1 MNTPNKITLSRL
13 LLLPIIIFFYLADFI
28 PYGRLVATIV
38 FIIACLTDFIDGYLA
53 RKYNQVTD
61 LGKFFD
67 TIADK
72 VLIMTGLILI
82 IAAPVTGSAP
92 IVFPT
97 YLGVICVIIILAREL
112 IVSALRQIAASKGI
126 VLAADMGG
134 KVKATVQ
141 YISVSLYMFYAFFI
155 TDIHPLL
162 DGETAN
168 KVSGIISFI
177 LMIILIA
184 ATILTI
190 YSGASYL
197 IRNRKV
203 FKTDKNNNFVNHDEI
218 DDLEDEEENEET
230 SDADNSE
237 EQVHYSDQA
246 MSEIGNNEESQELTE
261 EQKDAM
267 RVFFKNNKVT
277 ATLLQQEMGLS
288 TYKSSKIVAELESLG
303 LVSKVEGR
311 NRKLLITEDA
321 FNDAYNKKN

>member
-38 FIIACLTDFIDGYLA
+38 FIIACLTDFLDGYLA
-53 RKYNQVTD
+53 RKHNQVTD

-82 IAAPVTGSAP
+82 IAAPIKGSAP

-97 YLGVICVIIILAREL
+97 YLGVICVIIILAREF
-112 IVSALRQIAASKGI
+112 IVSALRQIAASRGI

-134 KVKATVQ
+134 KVKATIQ
-141 YISVSLYMFYAFFI
+141 YVSVSLYMFYAFFI
-155 TDIHPLL
+155 TDIYPLI
-162 DGETAN
+162 EKEAAEKAT
-168 KVSGIISFI
+168 GIISFI

-203 FKTDKNNNFVNHDEI
+203 FKTDKNDNFVNHDEL
-218 DDLEDEEENEET
+218 DDIEDEIENDSLTDEEK
-230 SDADNSE
+230 SE
-237 EQVHYSDQA
+237 EQLQYTENA
-246 MSEIGNNEESQELTE
+246 FSELEESVNEQKLSE
-261 EQKDAM
+261 EQIGAM
-267 RVFFKNNKVT
+267 QTFFKFEKVT
-277 ATLLQQEMGLS
+277 ATLLQQEMKLS
-288 TYKSSKIVAELESLG
+288 TYKSSKIVSELENLG
-303 LVSKVEGR
+303 LISKPEGR
-311 NRKLLITEDA
+311 NRKLLITKEEFDKK
-321 FNDAYNKKN
+321 YNK

>member
-38 FIIACLTDFIDGYLA
+38 FIIACLTDFLDGYLA
-53 RKYNQVTD
+53 RKHNQVTD

-82 IAAPVTGSAP
+82 IAAPIKGSAP

-97 YLGVICVIIILAREL
+97 YLGVICVIIILAREF
-112 IVSALRQIAASKGI
+112 IVSALRQIAASRGI

-134 KVKATVQ
+134 KVKATIQ
-141 YISVSLYMFYAFFI
+141 YVSVSLYMFYAFFI
-155 TDIHPLL
+155 TDIYPLI
-162 DGETAN
+162 EKEAAEKAT
-168 KVSGIISFI
+168 GIISFI

-203 FKTDKNNNFVNHDEI
+203 FKTDKNDNFVNHDEL
-218 DDLEDEEENEET
+218 DDIEDEIENESLTDEEK
-230 SDADNSE
+230 SE
-237 EQVHYSDQA
+237 EQVQYTENA
-246 MSEIGNNEESQELTE
+246 FSELEESVNEQKLSE
-261 EQKDAM
+261 EQIGAM
-267 RVFFKNNKVT
+267 QTFFKFEKVT
-277 ATLLQQEMGLS
+277 ATLLQQEMKLS
-288 TYKSSKIVAELESLG
+288 TYKSSKIVSELENLG
-303 LVSKVEGR
+303 LISKPEGR
-311 NRKLLITEDA
+311 NRKLLITKEEFDKK
-321 FNDAYNKKN
+321 YNK

>member
-38 FIIACLTDFIDGYLA
+38 FIIACLTDFLDGYLA
-53 RKYNQVTD
+53 RKHNQVTD

-82 IAAPVTGSAP
+82 IAAPIKGSAP

-97 YLGVICVIIILAREL
+97 YLGVICVIIILAREF
-112 IVSALRQIAASKGI
+112 IVSALRQIAASRGI

-134 KVKATVQ
+134 KVKATIQ
-141 YISVSLYMFYAFFI
+141 YVSVSLYMFYAFFI
-155 TDIHPLL
+155 TDIYPLI
-162 DGETAN
+162 EKEVAEKTT
-168 KVSGIISFI
+168 GIISFI

-203 FKTDKNNNFVNHDEI
+203 FKTDKNDNFVNHDEL
-218 DDLEDEEENEET
+218 DDIEDEIENESLTDEEK
-230 SDADNSE
+230 SE
-237 EQVHYSDQA
+237 EQVQYTENA
-246 MSEIGNNEESQELTE
+246 FSELEESVNEQKLSE
-261 EQKDAM
+261 EQIGAM
-267 RVFFKNNKVT
+267 QTFFKFEKVT
-277 ATLLQQEMGLS
+277 ATLLQQEMKLS
-288 TYKSSKIVAELESLG
+288 TYKSSKIVSELENLG
-303 LVSKVEGR
+303 LISKPEGR
-311 NRKLLITEDA
+311 NRKLLITKEEFDKK
-321 FNDAYNKKN
+321 YNK

>member
-38 FIIACLTDFIDGYLA
+38 FIIACLTDFLDGYLA
-53 RKYNQVTD
+53 RKHNQVTD

-82 IAAPVTGSAP
+82 IAAPIKGSAP

-97 YLGVICVIIILAREL
+97 YLGVICVIIILAREF
-112 IVSALRQIAASKGI
+112 IVSALRQIAASRGI

-134 KVKATVQ
+134 KVKATIQ
-141 YISVSLYMFYAFFI
+141 YVSVSLYMFYAFFI
-155 TDIHPLL
+155 TDIYPLI
-162 DGETAN
+162 EKEAAEKTT
-168 KVSGIISFI
+168 GIISFI

-203 FKTDKNNNFVNHDEI
+203 FKTDKNDNFVNHDEL
-218 DDLEDEEENEET
+218 DDIEDEIENESLTDEEK
-230 SDADNSE
+230 SE
-237 EQVHYSDQA
+237 EQVQYTENA
-246 MSEIGNNEESQELTE
+246 FSELEESVNEQKLSE
-261 EQKDAM
+261 EQIGAM
-267 RVFFKNNKVT
+267 QTFFKFEKVT
-277 ATLLQQEMGLS
+277 ATLLQQEMKLS
-288 TYKSSKIVAELESLG
+288 TYKSSKIVSELENLG
-303 LVSKVEGR
+303 LISKPEGR
-311 NRKLLITEDA
+311 NRKLLITKEEFDKK
-321 FNDAYNKKN
+321 YNK

>member
-38 FIIACLTDFIDGYLA
+38 FIIACLTDFLDGYLA
-53 RKYNQVTD
+53 RKHNQVTD

-82 IAAPVTGSAP
+82 IAAPIKGSAP

-97 YLGVICVIIILAREL
+97 YLGVICVIIILAREF
-112 IVSALRQIAASKGI
+112 IVSALRQIAASRGI

-134 KVKATVQ
+134 KVKATIQ
-141 YISVSLYMFYAFFI
+141 YVSVSLYMFYAFFI
-155 TDIHPLL
+155 TDIYPLI
-162 DGETAN
+162 EKEAAEKAT
-168 KVSGIISFI
+168 GIISFI

-203 FKTDKNNNFVNHDEI
+203 FKTDKNDNFVNHDEL
-218 DDLEDEEENEET
+218 DDIEDEIENESLTDEEK
-230 SDADNSE
+230 SE
-237 EQVHYSDQA
+237 EQVQYTENA
-246 MSEIGNNEESQELTE
+246 FSELEESVNERKLSE
-261 EQKDAM
+261 EQIGAM
-267 RVFFKNNKVT
+267 QTFFKFEKVT
-277 ATLLQQEMGLS
+277 ATLLQQEMKLS
-288 TYKSSKIVAELESLG
+288 TYKSSKIVSELENLG
-303 LVSKVEGR
+303 LISKPEGR
-311 NRKLLITEDA
+311 NRKLLITKEEFDKK
-321 FNDAYNKKN
+321 YNK

>member
-13 LLLPIIIFFYLADFI
+13 LLIPIIVFFYLADFI
-28 PYGRLVATIV
+28 PFARLVATIV

-82 IAAPVTGSAP
+82 IAAPIKGSAP
-92 IVFPT
+92 IVFPS
-97 YLGVICVIIILAREL
+97 YLGVVCIIIILAREF
-112 IVSALRQIAASKGI
+112 IVSALRQIAASRGI

-134 KVKATVQ
+134 KVKATIQ
-141 YISVSLYMFYAFFI
+141 YISVSLYMLYAFFI
-155 TDIHPLL
+155 TDIYDIIDNELAL
-162 DGETAN
+162 
-168 KVSGIISFI
+168 KMSGIIGFI

-203 FKTDKNNNFVNHDEI
+203 FKTDKNDNFIKNNDE
-218 DDLEDEEENEET
+218 DLEDIEDEESTHNETQVQVEDIQDQDKNKIEL
-230 SDADNSE
+230 SD
-237 EQVHYSDQA
+237 EQRLAIEAFLKFDKVSLSILQK
-246 MSEIGNNEESQELTE
+246 EIGFS
-261 EQKDAM
+261 
-267 RVFFKNNKVT
+267 
-277 ATLLQQEMGLS
+277 S
-288 TYKSSKIVAELESLG
+288 YKSSKIMEELENIG
-303 LVSKVEGR
+303 LVSKVIGR
-311 NRKLLITEDA
+311 SRKLLITKEDYDEK
-321 FNDAYNKKN
+321 F

>member
-38 FIIACLTDFIDGYLA
+38 FIIACLTDFLDGYLA
-53 RKYNQVTD
+53 RKHNQVTD

-82 IAAPVTGSAP
+82 IAAPIKGSAP

-97 YLGVICVIIILAREL
+97 YLGVICVIIILAREF
-112 IVSALRQIAASKGI
+112 IVSALRQIAASRGI

-134 KVKATVQ
+134 KVKATIQ
-141 YISVSLYMFYAFFI
+141 YVSVSLYMFYAFFI
-155 TDIHPLL
+155 TDIYPLI
-162 DGETAN
+162 EKEVAEKTT
-168 KVSGIISFI
+168 GIISFI

-203 FKTDKNNNFVNHDEI
+203 FKTDKNDNFVNHDEL
-218 DDLEDEEENEET
+218 DDIEDEIENESLTDEEK
-230 SDADNSE
+230 SE
-237 EQVHYSDQA
+237 EQLQYTENA
-246 MSEIGNNEESQELTE
+246 FSELEESVNEQKLSE
-261 EQKDAM
+261 EQIGAM
-267 RVFFKNNKVT
+267 QTFFKFEKVT
-277 ATLLQQEMGLS
+277 ATLLQQEMKLS
-288 TYKSSKIVAELESLG
+288 TYKSSKIVSELENLG
-303 LVSKVEGR
+303 LISKPEGR
-311 NRKLLITEDA
+311 NRKLLITKEEFDKK
-321 FNDAYNKKN
+321 YNK

>member
-38 FIIACLTDFIDGYLA
+38 FIIACLTDFLDGYLA
-53 RKYNQVTD
+53 RKHNQVTD

-82 IAAPVTGSAP
+82 IAAPIKGSAP

-97 YLGVICVIIILAREL
+97 YLGVICVIIILAREF
-112 IVSALRQIAASKGI
+112 IVSALRQIAASRGI

-134 KVKATVQ
+134 KVKATIQ
-141 YISVSLYMFYAFFI
+141 YVSVSLYMFYAFFI
-155 TDIHPLL
+155 TDIYPLI
-162 DGETAN
+162 EKEAAENTT
-168 KVSGIISFI
+168 GIISFI

-203 FKTDKNNNFVNHDEI
+203 FKTDKNDNFVNHDEL
-218 DDLEDEEENEET
+218 DDIEDEIENESLTDEEK
-230 SDADNSE
+230 SE
-237 EQVHYSDQA
+237 EQVQYTENA
-246 MSEIGNNEESQELTE
+246 FSELEESVNEQKLSE
-261 EQKDAM
+261 EQIGAM
-267 RVFFKNNKVT
+267 QTFFKFEKVT
-277 ATLLQQEMGLS
+277 ATLLQQEMKLS
-288 TYKSSKIVAELESLG
+288 TYKSSKIVSELENLG
-303 LVSKVEGR
+303 LISKPEGR
-311 NRKLLITEDA
+311 NRKLLITKEEFDKK
-321 FNDAYNKKN
+321 YNK

>member
-38 FIIACLTDFIDGYLA
+38 FIIACLTDFLDGYLA
-53 RKYNQVTD
+53 RKHNQVTD

-82 IAAPVTGSAP
+82 IAAPIKGSAP

-97 YLGVICVIIILAREL
+97 YLGVICVIIILAREF
-112 IVSALRQIAASKGI
+112 IVSALRQIAASRGI

-134 KVKATVQ
+134 KVKATIQ
-141 YISVSLYMFYAFFI
+141 YVSVSLYMFYAFFI
-155 TDIHPLL
+155 TDIYPLI
-162 DGETAN
+162 EKEVAEKTT
-168 KVSGIISFI
+168 GIISFI

-203 FKTDKNNNFVNHDEI
+203 FKTDKNDNFVNHDEL
-218 DDLEDEEENEET
+218 DDIEDEIENESLTDEEK
-230 SDADNSE
+230 SE
-237 EQVHYSDQA
+237 EQVQYTENA
-246 MSEIGNNEESQELTE
+246 FSELEESVNEQKLSE
-261 EQKDAM
+261 EQIGAM
-267 RVFFKNNKVT
+267 QTFFKFEKVT
-277 ATLLQQEMGLS
+277 ATLLQQEMKLS
-288 TYKSSKIVAELESLG
+288 TYKSSKIVSELENLG
-303 LVSKVEGR
+303 LISKPEGR
-311 NRKLLITEDA
+311 NRKLLITKEEFDKKC
-321 FNDAYNKKN
+321 NK

>member
-38 FIIACLTDFIDGYLA
+38 FIIACLTDFLDGYLA
-53 RKYNQVTD
+53 RKHNQVTD

-82 IAAPVTGSAP
+82 IAAPIKGSAP

-97 YLGVICVIIILAREL
+97 YLGVICVIIILAREF
-112 IVSALRQIAASKGI
+112 IVSALRQIAASRGI

-134 KVKATVQ
+134 KVKATIQ
-141 YISVSLYMFYAFFI
+141 YVSVSLYMFYAFFI
-155 TDIHPLL
+155 TDIYPLI
-162 DGETAN
+162 EKEVAEKAT
-168 KVSGIISFI
+168 GIISFI

-203 FKTDKNNNFVNHDEI
+203 FKTDKNDNFVNHDEL
-218 DDLEDEEENEET
+218 DDIEDEIENESLTDEEK
-230 SDADNSE
+230 SE
-237 EQVHYSDQA
+237 EQLQYTENA
-246 MSEIGNNEESQELTE
+246 FSELEESVNEQKLSE
-261 EQKDAM
+261 EQIGAM
-267 RVFFKNNKVT
+267 QTFFKFEKVT
-277 ATLLQQEMGLS
+277 ATLLQQEMKLS
-288 TYKSSKIVAELESLG
+288 TYKSSKIVSELENLG
-303 LVSKVEGR
+303 LISKPEGR
-311 NRKLLITEDA
+311 NRKLLITKEEFDKK
-321 FNDAYNKKN
+321 YNK

>member
-13 LLLPIIIFFYLADFI
+13 LLIPIIVFFYLADFI
-28 PYGRLVATIV
+28 PFARLVATIV

-82 IAAPVTGSAP
+82 IAAPIKGSAP
-92 IVFPT
+92 IVFPS
-97 YLGVICVIIILAREL
+97 YLGVVCIIIILAREF
-112 IVSALRQIAASKGI
+112 IVSALRQIAASRGI

-134 KVKATVQ
+134 KVKATIQ
-141 YISVSLYMFYAFFI
+141 YISVSLYMLYAFFI
-155 TDIHPLL
+155 TDIYDIIDNELAL
-162 DGETAN
+162 
-168 KVSGIISFI
+168 KMSGIIGFI

-203 FKTDKNNNFVNHDEI
+203 FKTDKNDNFIKNNDE
-218 DDLEDEEENEET
+218 DLEDIEDEESTHNETQVQVEDIQDQDKNKIEL
-230 SDADNSE
+230 SD
-237 EQVHYSDQA
+237 EQRLAIEAFLRFDKVSLSILQK
-246 MSEIGNNEESQELTE
+246 EIGFS
-261 EQKDAM
+261 
-267 RVFFKNNKVT
+267 
-277 ATLLQQEMGLS
+277 S
-288 TYKSSKIVAELESLG
+288 YKSSKIMEELENIG
-303 LVSKVEGR
+303 LVSKVIGR
-311 NRKLLITEDA
+311 SRKLLITKEDYDEK
-321 FNDAYNKKN
+321 F

>member
-13 LLLPIIIFFYLADFI
+13 LLIPIIVFFYLADFI
-28 PYGRLVATIV
+28 PFARLVATIV

-82 IAAPVTGSAP
+82 IAAPIKGSAP
-92 IVFPT
+92 IVFPS
-97 YLGVICVIIILAREL
+97 YLGVVCIIIILAREF
-112 IVSALRQIAASKGI
+112 IVSALRQIAASRGI

-134 KVKATVQ
+134 KVKATIQ
-141 YISVSLYMFYAFFI
+141 YISVSLYMLYAFFI
-155 TDIHPLL
+155 TDIYDIIDNELAL
-162 DGETAN
+162 
-168 KVSGIISFI
+168 KMSGIIGFI

-203 FKTDKNNNFVNHDEI
+203 FKTDKNDNFIKNNDE
-218 DDLEDEEENEET
+218 DLEDIKDEESTHNETQVQVEDIQDQDKNKIEL
-230 SDADNSE
+230 SD
-237 EQVHYSDQA
+237 EQRLAIEAFLRFDKVSLSILQK
-246 MSEIGNNEESQELTE
+246 EIGFS
-261 EQKDAM
+261 
-267 RVFFKNNKVT
+267 
-277 ATLLQQEMGLS
+277 S
-288 TYKSSKIVAELESLG
+288 YKSSKIMEELENIG
-303 LVSKVEGR
+303 LVSKVIGR
-311 NRKLLITEDA
+311 SRKLLITKEDYDEK
-321 FNDAYNKKN
+321 F

>member
-38 FIIACLTDFIDGYLA
+38 FIIACLTDFLDGYLA
-53 RKYNQVTD
+53 RKHNQVTD

-82 IAAPVTGSAP
+82 IAAPIKGSAP

-97 YLGVICVIIILAREL
+97 YLGVICVIIILAREF
-112 IVSALRQIAASKGI
+112 IVSALRQIAASRGI

-134 KVKATVQ
+134 KVKATIQ
-141 YISVSLYMFYAFFI
+141 YVSVSLYMFYAFFI
-155 TDIHPLL
+155 TDIYPLI
-162 DGETAN
+162 EKEAAEKTT
-168 KVSGIISFI
+168 GIISFI

-203 FKTDKNNNFVNHDEI
+203 FKTDKNDNFVNHDEL
-218 DDLEDEEENEET
+218 DDIEDEIENDSLTDEEK
-230 SDADNSE
+230 SE
-237 EQVHYSDQA
+237 EQLQYTENA
-246 MSEIGNNEESQELTE
+246 FSELEESVNEQKLSE
-261 EQKDAM
+261 EQIGAM
-267 RVFFKNNKVT
+267 QTFFKFEKVT
-277 ATLLQQEMGLS
+277 ATLLQQEMKLS
-288 TYKSSKIVAELESLG
+288 TYKSSKIVSELENLG
-303 LVSKVEGR
+303 LISKPEGR
-311 NRKLLITEDA
+311 NRKLLITKEEFDKK
-321 FNDAYNKKN
+321 YNK

>member
-38 FIIACLTDFIDGYLA
+38 FIIACLTDFLDGYLA
-53 RKYNQVTD
+53 RKHNQVTD

-82 IAAPVTGSAP
+82 IAAPIKGSAP

-97 YLGVICVIIILAREL
+97 YLGVICVIIILAREF
-112 IVSALRQIAASKGI
+112 IVSALRQIAASRGI

-134 KVKATVQ
+134 KVKATIQ
-141 YISVSLYMFYAFFI
+141 YVSVSLYMFYAFFI
-155 TDIHPLL
+155 TDIYPLI
-162 DGETAN
+162 EKEAAEKTT
-168 KVSGIISFI
+168 GIISFI

-203 FKTDKNNNFVNHDEI
+203 FKTDKNDNFVNHDEL
-218 DDLEDEEENEET
+218 DDIEDEIENESLTDEEK
-230 SDADNSE
+230 SE
-237 EQVHYSDQA
+237 EQVQYTENA
-246 MSEIGNNEESQELTE
+246 FSELEESVNEQKLSE
-261 EQKDAM
+261 EQIGAM
-267 RVFFKNNKVT
+267 QTFFKFEKVT
-277 ATLLQQEMGLS
+277 ATLLQQEMKLS
-288 TYKSSKIVAELESLG
+288 TYKSSKIVSELENLG
-303 LVSKVEGR
+303 LISKPEGR
-311 NRKLLITEDA
+311 NRKLLITKEE
-321 FNDAYNKKN
+321 FGKKYNK

>member
-61 LGKFFD
+61 LGKFF

-162 DGETAN
+162 DSDTAN

-218 DDLEDEEENEET
+218 DELLEQKGGVQYAKNDKVLAKENPNRPLFSEET
-230 SDADNSE
+230 TRKVMGHLE
-237 EQVHYSDQA
+237 E
-246 MSEIGNNEESQELTE
+246 
-261 EQKDAM
+261 
-267 RVFFKNNKVT
+267 
-277 ATLLQQEMGLS
+277 
-288 TYKSSKIVAELESLG
+288 
-303 LVSKVEGR
+303 
-311 NRKLLITEDA
+311 
-321 FNDAYNKKN
+321 